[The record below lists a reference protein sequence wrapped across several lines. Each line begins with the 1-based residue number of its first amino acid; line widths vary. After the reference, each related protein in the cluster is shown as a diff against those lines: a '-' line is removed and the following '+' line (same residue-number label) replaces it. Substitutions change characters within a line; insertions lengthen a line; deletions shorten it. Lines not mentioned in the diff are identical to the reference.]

1 MADDLPI
8 LAARLRA
15 MQRDQARRRREGD
28 DDDAE
33 RPVARRPTEDERA
46 TFDRG
51 VQPPG
56 DRPRPAPQRAR

>member
-28 DDDAE
+28 DDPE
-33 RPVARRPTEDERA
+33 RPDGRRPTEDERA

-56 DRPRPAPQRAR
+56 DRPRPAPRRAR